1 MYFTAQD
8 VVENK
13 VQAHVVNAVVAA
25 LAVSATSEGA
35 FSARSNDTSAAV
47 RSYGSLCNYSLPQ
60 SLGRRMNSYDVT
72 PQTARAISWLRTN
85 TNGQTLTLEQAEAG
99 IAALKDGI
107 TFVDGYTFSKWHR
120 PWESYRSAEE
130 LPNRLKLGRDKVW
143 VGVEIEIG
151 ASSAANMHSIRQYLL
166 NNFEFVTAD
175 REGGLYPIEATFPPC
190 EMGKLLAKNSYISRY
205 YTDVLTTNQ
214 VVNHSSA
221 AMVGTHFNIST
232 PHTRR
237 SSHGAA
243 VLAANSNTLITML
256 MAESNAATPSGNARH
271 NAAGTLVHKLFG
283 RYPYGVAYSHGKFAE
298 YKLFNS
304 TRNPEHFAWYA
315 RVMKAIIKG
324 ADERPFTALDTASRM
339 AALRRLAAKSPL

>member
-25 LAVSATSEGA
+25 LAVSATSPGA
-35 FSARSNDTSAAV
+35 FGARSNEGSDAM
-47 RSYGSLCNYSLPQ
+47 RSYGSLCNYTLSESLA
-60 SLGRRMNSYDVT
+60 RRMDSYDVT
-72 PQTARAISWLRTN
+72 PQTTRAISWLRTN

-130 LPNRLKLGRDKVW
+130 LPNRLKLNRDKVW

-151 ASSAANMHSIRQYLL
+151 ARSAADMHSIRQYLL

-175 REGGLYPIEATFPPC
+175 REGGPFPIEATFPPC
-190 EMGKLLAKNSYISRY
+190 EMGKLLAKDSYISRY
-205 YTDVLTTNQ
+205 YADVLTTDQ
-214 VVNHSSA
+214 VVTHASNA
-221 AMVGTHFNIST
+221 FVGTHFNIST
-232 PHTRR
+232 PYTRR
-237 SSHGAA
+237 VSA
-243 VLAANSNTLITML
+243 VTLAENSNVLINML
-256 MAESNAATPSGNARH
+256 VTESNAATPSGNSRH
-271 NAAGTLVHKLFG
+271 GSGTLVHKLFG
-283 RYPYGVAYSHGKFAE
+283 RYPYGAAYNHGKFVE

-304 TRNPEHFAWYA
+304 THNPEHFAWYA
-315 RVMKAIIKG
+315 RVMKALIKG
-324 ADERPFTALDTASRM
+324 ADERRFTAADIASRM

>member
-13 VQAHVVNAVVAA
+13 VQDYVINAVVAA

-35 FSARSNDTSAAV
+35 FSARSNDGSDGLRA
-47 RSYGSLCNYSLPQ
+47 YGSLCSYSLPQ
-60 SLGRRMNSYDVT
+60 SIARRLDSPYVS
-72 PQTARAISWLRTN
+72 PQTARAVDWLRTN
-85 TNGQTLTLEQAEAG
+85 TDGQALTLEQAEAG
-99 IAALKDGI
+99 IAALKNGL
-107 TFVDGYTFSKWHR
+107 TFALGYTFAKWHR
-120 PWESYRSAEE
+120 PWELYRSEEE
-130 LPNRLKLGRDKVW
+130 LPNRLKLSRDKVW

-151 ASSAANMHSIRQYLL
+151 ARSVSAMHGIRQYLL

-175 REGGLYPIEATFPPC
+175 REGGSYPIEATFPPC

-214 VVNHSSA
+214 VVNHTSN

-237 SSHGAA
+237 SSHGAD
-243 VLAANSNTLITML
+243 VLAANSNTLIEQL
-256 MAESNAATPSGNARH
+256 LAESHTATPSGNARH

-283 RYPYGVAYSHGKFAE
+283 RYPYGVAYSRGKFVE

-315 RVMKAIIKG
+315 RVMKALIKG
-324 ADERPFTALDTASRM
+324 ADERRFTSADTASRM

>member
-25 LAVSATSEGA
+25 LAVSATSPEA
-35 FSARSNDTSAAV
+35 FSARSNDSSDAM
-47 RSYGSLCNYSLPQ
+47 RSYGSLCNYTLSQ
-60 SLGRRMNSYDVT
+60 SLARRMDSYDVT
-72 PQTARAISWLRTN
+72 PQTTRAVEWLRTN

-175 REGGLYPIEATFPPC
+175 REGGQFPIEATFPPC
-190 EMGKLLAKNSYISRY
+190 EMGKLLAKDSYISRY
-205 YTDVLTTNQ
+205 YADVLTTDQ
-214 VVNHSSA
+214 VVAHASNA
-221 AMVGTHFNIST
+221 LVGTHFNIST
-232 PHTRR
+232 PYTRR
-237 SSHGAA
+237 VNAGN
-243 VLAANSNTLITML
+243 LADNSNTLITML
-256 MAESNAATPSGNARH
+256 IAESNAATPSGNARH

-315 RVMKAIIKG
+315 RVMKALIKG
-324 ADERPFTALDTASRM
+324 ADERRFTSADIASRM
-339 AALRRLAAKSPL
+339 VALRRLAAKSPL